1 MANKPGTSLMNVP
14 FVFFLSY
21 YYCTNQFFKTSFPV
35 HLPQLPHQPQCQ
47 VQCPTTDPW
56 NALKMAR
63 VAPAVAQVVGWEITT
78 TAVIA
83 RVEKAARVPT

>member
-1 MANKPGTSLMNVP
+1 MIKKKQVVLI
-14 FVFFLSY
+14 F
-21 YYCTNQFFKTSFPV
+21 QIQFPV
-35 HLPQLPHQPQCQ
+35 LQLPQPPHQPQCQ

-56 NALKMAR
+56 NALKMAQ

>member
-1 MANKPGTSLMNVP
+1 MSFQIR
-14 FVFFLSY
+14 FVSFLSY
-21 YYCTNQFFKTSFPV
+21 YCCTNQFFKTLFPV
-35 HLPQLPHQPQCQ
+35 LLPQLPHQPQCQ

-56 NALKMAR
+56 NALKMAQ
-63 VAPAVAQVVGWEITT
+63 VAPAVARVGWEITT

>member
-1 MANKPGTSLMNVP
+1 LTDLAQVESPVSTNVHQP
-14 FVFFLSY
+14 TLQV
-21 YYCTNQFFKTSFPV
+21 Q
-35 HLPQLPHQPQCQ
+35 LPQPFHQPQCQ

-63 VAPAVAQVVGWEITT
+63 VAPAVARVGWEITT

>member
-1 MANKPGTSLMNVP
+1 MNVP

-21 YYCTNQFFKTSFPV
+21 YYCTNQFFKTLFPV
-35 HLPQLPHQPQCQ
+35 LLPQLPHQPQCQ

-56 NALKMAR
+56 NALKMAQ

-78 TAVIA
+78 MAVIA